1 MRELYIEALERAKVD
16 KAELRDMYF
25 YLAVEAGKKD
35 EKRAEELLRVALDQM
50 QIVEGIE
57 RNIHR
62 LKEGV

>member
-1 MRELYIEALERAKVD
+1 MRELYIEALERVKAD
-16 KAELRDMYF
+16 KAELCNTYF
-25 YLAVEAGKKD
+25 NLAVEAGKED